1 MNMQIVIAV
10 VIARS
15 KMEISSAEKVVSL
28 SRMEWDGRERT
39 HNALDAHGSGVV
51 DGVMVGGRCYV
62 SEAALPVAV
71 APAAAKQLPPRRRLE
86 PRFAK
91 FASVVALRSSADS
104 SLCAFFTIEF
114 S

>member
-1 MNMQIVIAV
+1 MQIVIAL

-15 KMEISSAEKVVSL
+15 KMEISSVEKVVSL
-28 SRMEWDGRERT
+28 PRMEWDGRERT

-51 DGVMVGGRCYV
+51 DGVMVGGGRYV

-71 APAAAKQLPPRRRLE
+71 APAAKQLPPRRRLE

-91 FASVVALRSSADS
+91 FASVVSLRSSADS
-104 SLCAFFTIEF
+104 SLCAFFTMEF